1 MKLICAYD
9 QRMKTNIT
17 LLLWLLLCALTL
29 NAQSLKPGVWKAK
42 SSFQLNGIQLPS
54 SEDEECVTATE
65 AKDAKST
72 ITKELK
78 KNGCELTK
86 WSVKGKKIEA
96 SLICKNNDLDAKGNL
111 HGQFSQNNYELEG
124 DAKGTYQGV
133 LPSSATM
140 KLSGQWVKAC
150 DSDKIVK

>member
-1 MKLICAYD
+1 
-9 QRMKTNIT
+9 MKTNVSI
-17 LLLWLLLCALTL
+17 LLWLLLCSVTL
-29 NAQSLKPGVWKAK
+29 NAQSLKPGVWKAT

-86 WSVKGKKIEA
+86 WTLKGKKIEA
-96 SLICKNNDLDAKGNL
+96 SLICKNNELDAKGSL
-111 HGQFSQNNYELEG
+111 HGQFSQNSYELEG
-124 DAKGTYQGV
+124 NAEGTYQGV

-150 DSDKIVK
+150 DTDKIVK